1 MQVVP
6 EDHAARASGW
16 AWDYDP
22 ISLRIIVLVLSLSH
36 EFPIMIPTLAIALSK
51 SAVPVDGFGSGMA
64 KRVTWVVASRTQR
77 INNHYCIRGAATTEF
92 AEAWHVFL
100 CLLFQ
105 PAADWWHGWNPR
117 WKIHGTQ
124 STHRL
129 KVLLPNFLPYL
140 GPLRYSSSI
149 YIYIYNIIYN
159 IYNIYI
165 IYIYIFIY
173 MRLHATS
180 QKKTWVDA
188 TSRILEGAGSTNH
201 ARPPSENY
209 RARRPVDLASRAGQ
223 WRPLSPGIVPF
234 NVRTWN
240 RSTWFF
246 RHENPAWPS
255 FITKNVVKI
264 HKEPRGRMRHWDF
277 LGVPWQWWKV
287 GMMID
292 GRDGFRLES

>member
-1 MQVVP
+1 MV
-6 EDHAARASGW
+6 
-16 AWDYDP
+16 
-22 ISLRIIVLVLSLSH
+22 
-36 EFPIMIPTLAIALSK
+36 
-51 SAVPVDGFGSGMA
+51 SAMA

-77 INNHYCIRGAATTEF
+77 INNHYCTRGAATTEF

-100 CLLFQ
+100 GLLFQ

-117 WKIHGTQ
+117 CKFHGTQ

-129 KVLLPNFLPYL
+129 NLLLPNFLPYL

-149 YIYIYNIIYN
+149 YIYTSTHT
-159 IYNIYI
+159 
-165 IYIYIFIY
+165 YIFIY

-180 QKKTWVDA
+180 QKTWVDA
-188 TSRILEGAGSTNH
+188 ISRILEGAGSTNH
-201 ARPPSENY
+201 ARPPSENS

-246 RHENPAWPS
+246 RHHENPVA
-255 FITKNVVKI
+255 FFNYQK
-264 HKEPRGRMRHWDF
+264 
-277 LGVPWQWWKV
+277 
-287 GMMID
+287 
-292 GRDGFRLES
+292 